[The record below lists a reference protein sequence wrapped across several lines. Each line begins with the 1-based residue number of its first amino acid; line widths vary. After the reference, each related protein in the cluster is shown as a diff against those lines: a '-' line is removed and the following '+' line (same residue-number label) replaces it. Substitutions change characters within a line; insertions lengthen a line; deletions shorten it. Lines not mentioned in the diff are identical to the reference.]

1 MNGAM
6 RETEGMKAAERQ
18 THDKHGSMR
27 QVLARAAVV
36 LVALYAILTGAVAW
50 AMAQSPDTF
59 GHFMAR
65 MPMATLLVLP
75 FETLWTRIRAGDLQ
89 PGDRAPEFALKR
101 LDTNQPVQLSG
112 LRGQPVALVFG
123 SYT

>member
-6 RETEGMKAAERQ
+6 GEMDMKAAERQ
-18 THDKHGSMR
+18 THKMRGSTR
-27 QVLARAAVV
+27 QVLARAAAV
-36 LVALYAILTGAVAW
+36 LLALYAILTGAVAW
-50 AMAQSPDTF
+50 AMAQPPDTF

-75 FETLWTRIRAGDLQ
+75 FETLWTRIRAGDLH
-89 PGDRAPEFALKR
+89 PGDRAPEFVLKR
-101 LDTNQPVQLSG
+101 LDTNQPVQLSE